1 MSSSHHLFRRREA
14 AAPLLLAVCAGVGLL
29 ALGANARAEETPS
42 SGPPSFTLSGSAALT
57 SDYVWRGSSQSQGDP
72 AAQVGFKAA
81 HRSGFYAS
89 VWGSGVEFA
98 PETHASSELDF
109 TVGWA
114 GKIAPDWALDLNV
127 LHYRYPSTTVDLNWT
142 ELNGT
147 VTWRD
152 NYWLSLAYSNEAL
165 GSKDRGVYS
174 QVGARFPVN
183 DALRFEA
190 AVGHYF
196 LDDVYD
202 RSYTHGQVSA
212 IWAFN
217 SPFELRL
224 TAHGTDRNAERIFG
238 DSLAGSRVEAA
249 IQASF

>member
-1 MSSSHHLFRRREA
+1 MSSSHHLFRQREA
-14 AAPLLLAVCAGVGLL
+14 AAPLLLAACAGLGLL
-29 ALGANARAEETPS
+29 ALGANARAEEQPA
-42 SGPPSFTLSGSAALT
+42 FTLSGSAALT

-72 AAQVGFKAA
+72 AAQAGFKAA

-147 VTWRD
+147 ATYRD

-165 GSKDRGVYS
+165 GSKDRGLYS
-174 QVGARFPVN
+174 QLGARFPVN
-183 DALRFEA
+183 DRLRFEA

-202 RSYTHGQVSA
+202 RSYSHGQLSA
-212 IWAFN
+212 IWAFKA
-217 SPFELRL
+217 PDAKPKVEARL
-224 TAHGTDRNAERIFG
+224 TAHATDRNAERIFG

>member
-14 AAPLLLAVCAGVGLL
+14 VAPLLLAVCAGLGLL
-29 ALGANARAEETPS
+29 ALGANARAEQTPA
-42 SGPPSFTLSGSAALT
+42 FTVSGSAALT

-72 AAQVGFKAA
+72 AAQAGFKAA
-81 HRSGFYAS
+81 HRGGFYAS

-109 TVGWA
+109 TLGWA

-127 LHYRYPSTTVDLNWT
+127 LHYRYPSAAVDLNWT

-147 VTWRD
+147 ATYRD
-152 NYWLSLAYSNEAL
+152 RYWLSLAYSNEAL

-174 QVGARFPVN
+174 QLGARFPLN
-183 DALRFEA
+183 DALRLEA

-196 LDDVYD
+196 LDDAYG
-202 RSYTHGQVSA
+202 RSYSHGQLSA
-212 IWAFN
+212 IWTLTAPASKPN
-217 SPFELRL
+217 VELRV

-238 DSLAGSRVEAA
+238 NSLAGSRVEAA
-249 IQASF
+249 VQASF

>member
-14 AAPLLLAVCAGVGLL
+14 ALPLLLAGCAGLGLL
-29 ALGANARAEETPS
+29 ALGADARAEQAPA
-42 SGPPSFTLSGSAALT
+42 FTLSGSAALT
-57 SDYVWRGSSQSQGDP
+57 SDYVWRGSSQTQGDP
-72 AAQVGFKAA
+72 TAQVGVKAA

-89 VWGSGVEFA
+89 AWGSGVEFA
-98 PETHASSELDF
+98 PDTHASSELDF

-114 GKIAPDWALDLNV
+114 GKLAPDWTLDLNV

-165 GSKDRGVYS
+165 GSKDRGLYS
-174 QVGARFPVN
+174 QVGARVPVN

-190 AVGHYF
+190 ALGHYF

-202 RSYTHGQVSA
+202 RSYTHGQLSA
-212 IWAFN
+212 IWAFR

-224 TAHGTDRNAERIFG
+224 SAHATDRNAERIFG
-238 DSLAGSRVEAA
+238 DSLAGSRIEAA
-249 IQASF
+249 VQASF